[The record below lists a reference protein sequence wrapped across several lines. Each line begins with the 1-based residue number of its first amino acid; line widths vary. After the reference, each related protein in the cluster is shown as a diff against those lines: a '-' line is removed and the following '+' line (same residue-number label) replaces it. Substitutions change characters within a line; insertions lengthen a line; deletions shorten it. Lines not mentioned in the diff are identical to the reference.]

1 MPHNPIMGVAKSG
14 DFLKVQLVKS
24 QDLCVNLIQ
33 HSLSASWR
41 LLAPMLRNVTHRS
54 PKGSEIS
61 CKEQNTHVSAVV
73 KLILNQAQDFA
84 GLII

>member
-1 MPHNPIMGVAKSG
+1 MGIVKSG

-24 QDLCVNLIQ
+24 QDLRVNLIQ

-41 LLAPMLRNVTHRS
+41 LLAPMLRNVTHRLL
-54 PKGSEIS
+54 KGSEIS
-61 CKEQNTHVSAVV
+61 CKEQNTYVFSVV

-84 GLII
+84 RFII